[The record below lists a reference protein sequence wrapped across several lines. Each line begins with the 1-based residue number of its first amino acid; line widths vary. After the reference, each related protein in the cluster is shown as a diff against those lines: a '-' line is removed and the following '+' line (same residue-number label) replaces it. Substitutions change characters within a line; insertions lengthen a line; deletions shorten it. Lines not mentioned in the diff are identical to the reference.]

1 MILSRGTQSP
11 KVQSK
16 VREYVS
22 SILIALVCFLFI
34 RTSVVEAYRIPSGSM
49 EDTLLIGDF
58 LLANKFIYGA
68 RIPLV
73 NLRLPAFRDPR
84 AGDIVIFRSPVES
97 DKTLIKRC
105 VAVEGQTV
113 EIRNKTLYIDGKI
126 YPLPAAGKFVDPAV
140 RLGEDLRD
148 NFGPVRIPPGHLF
161 MMGDNR
167 DNSFDSRYFGPVSRD
182 AVLGEAMVIYFSW
195 NSAPPLWDIPH
206 KIHWGRLGQL
216 IQ

>member
-1 MILSRGTQSP
+1 MSRGAQPS
-11 KVQSK
+11 KASSK
-16 VREYVS
+16 VREYITS
-22 SILIALVCFLFI
+22 FTIALVCFFFI

-68 RIPLV
+68 RIPLLNV
-73 NLRLPAFRDPR
+73 RLPALRDPDP
-84 AGDIVIFRSPVES
+84 GDIVIFRSPVES

-113 EIRNKTLYIDGKI
+113 EVRNKVLYVDGRI
-126 YPLPAAGKFVDPAV
+126 FPLPVTGKFVDPTV
-140 RLGEDLRD
+140 RLGEDPRD
-148 NFGPVRIPPGHLF
+148 NFGPVRVPPGHLF

-182 AVLGEAMVIYFSW
+182 GVLGEAMIIYFSW
-195 NSAPPLWDIPH
+195 NSSPPLWDVLH
-206 KIHWGRLGQL
+206 KVHWDRLANL
-216 IQ
+216 IR